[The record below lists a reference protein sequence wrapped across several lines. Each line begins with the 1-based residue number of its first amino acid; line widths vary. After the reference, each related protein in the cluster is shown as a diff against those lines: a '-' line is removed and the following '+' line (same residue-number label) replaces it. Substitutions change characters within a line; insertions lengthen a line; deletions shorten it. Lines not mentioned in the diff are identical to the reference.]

1 MKGYS
6 RRKEMIKNGIYIVVG
21 VVGIVLITNQLQ
33 AVGVENDKQVVKE
46 VEEMPVISVSEQEL
60 SLNIEE
66 IIKSSEAPISSEHM
80 TELMTKLPEKEY
92 LQKVEIKLGVKPG
105 EVQKVAITYD
115 TKQYEQMLSKAR
127 KDQMSLIDASIIMA
141 LYSEIDRVEVSILE
155 KDSKY
160 FRILY
165 RPDLE
170 DYFGIKMDT
179 KDNRNAFERIAKEFL
194 DAEHVS
200 AYWNRKHPYDSEL
213 GEEVEAFFKLNFP
226 ILQDTQETFPYID
239 EEMEESLVEKY
250 GYKLFLQGLKYDN
263 PLMNYYCAYR
273 LVEYYDSIHKEEIM
287 LELANC
293 QVHSK
298 DSRVQNACGVAVELL
313 TNLQDGEV
321 RLFDRYKETTL
332 GGGEKLFKIDK
343 SGISVFAKWEGS
355 VPAGLNIVSISPR
368 NSYVLCMAVTNERN
382 YIYALPIQAQDKVQV
397 FSLKEEGAYITDTNE
412 SVKKGDELIN
422 LMNSRIHKSKKE
434 IENSVFEWYYASFV
448 KVIVDGENYIYD
460 GETNQLM
467 TYDEFSS
474 QFDQKK
480 LQAYLDE
487 RFKYT
492 VKKSSFYYPTKAE
505 ASCIYIDEEKL
516 VIREYSYI
524 GQKTV
529 EFNSPEE
536 KTLQGRRWDKGKVVV
551 NYSGNNQEIIRAL
564 NEIMG

>member
-1 MKGYS
+1 
-6 RRKEMIKNGIYIVVG
+6 
-21 VVGIVLITNQLQ
+21 
-33 AVGVENDKQVVKE
+33 
-46 VEEMPVISVSEQEL
+46 
-60 SLNIEE
+60 
-66 IIKSSEAPISSEHM
+66 
-80 TELMTKLPEKEY
+80 
-92 LQKVEIKLGVKPG
+92 
-105 EVQKVAITYD
+105 
-115 TKQYEQMLSKAR
+115 
-127 KDQMSLIDASIIMA
+127 
-141 LYSEIDRVEVSILE
+141 
-155 KDSKY
+155 
-160 FRILY
+160 
-165 RPDLE
+165 
-170 DYFGIKMDT
+170 
-179 KDNRNAFERIAKEFL
+179 
-194 DAEHVS
+194 
-200 AYWNRKHPYDSEL
+200 
-213 GEEVEAFFKLNFP
+213 
-226 ILQDTQETFPYID
+226 
-239 EEMEESLVEKY
+239 
-250 GYKLFLQGLKYDN
+250 
-263 PLMNYYCAYR
+263 MNYYCAYR

-298 DSRVQNACGVAVELL
+298 DFRVQNACGVAVELL

-397 FSLKEEGAYITDTNE
+397 FSLKEDGAYITDTNE

-536 KTLQGRRWDKGKVVV
+536 KTLQGKRWDKGKVVV

>member
-1 MKGYS
+1 MKYYS
-6 RRKEMIKNGIYIVVG
+6 RRKETLKNAIYIVVG
-21 VVGIVLITNQLQ
+21 AAGVILITHQLQ
-33 AVGVENDKQVVKE
+33 AVGVENDKQIVKE
-46 VEEMPVISVSEQEL
+46 VDEVPVIAVSEQEL

-66 IIKSSEAPISSEHM
+66 ILKNSQTPISQEKM
-80 TELMTKLPEKEY
+80 AQLVVKLPAREY
-92 LQKVEIKLGVKPG
+92 LKKVEINSGA
-105 EVQKVAITYD
+105 VQKVTITYD
-115 TKQYEQMLSKAR
+115 TGQYEQMLSKAR
-127 KDQMSLIDASIIMA
+127 KDQISLIDASVIMA
-141 LYSEIDRVEVSILE
+141 LYSEIDRVEVKIVE
-155 KDSKY
+155 KEGEY
-160 FRILY
+160 FKILY

-200 AYWNRKHPYDSEL
+200 AYWNQKHPYDSEL

-226 ILQDTQETFPYID
+226 ILQDAEETFPYID
-239 EEMEESLVEKY
+239 EQMEEALVEKY

-298 DSRVQNACGVAVELL
+298 DSRVQKACADVVELL
-313 TNLQDGEV
+313 TNLQEDEV
-321 RLFDRYKETTL
+321 RLVDRYKETTL

-343 SGISVFAKWEGS
+343 NGISVFAKWEGS
-355 VPAGLNIVSISPR
+355 VPAGLNVVSISPR
-368 NSYVLCMAVTNERN
+368 NSYVMCMAVTNERN
-382 YIYALPIQAQDKVQV
+382 YIYVLPIQSQDKMQV
-397 FSLKEEGAYITDTNE
+397 FSLKEEGAYKLEQNE
-412 SVKKGDELIN
+412 SVKKVDELIN
-422 LMNSRIHKSKKE
+422 LMNNQIHKSKKQ

-448 KVIVDGENYIYD
+448 KVIVDGEDYIYD
-460 GETNQLM
+460 GEANQLM
-467 TYDEFSS
+467 TDEAFNN

-492 VKKSSFYYPTKAE
+492 IKKSSFYYPTKAQTH
-505 ASCIYIDEEKL
+505 CIYIDEEKL

-536 KTLQGRRWDKGKVVV
+536 KALQGKRWDKGKVVV
-551 NYSGNNQEIIRAL
+551 NYYGKNQEIIRAL